1 MSEDAAPPPRRVRV
15 AVAGASGFVGQA
27 LLPELARDF
36 DVVALARDPGRRAAE
51 PTAGV
56 DWRACDLFSLLDT
69 ERALEGADLAV
80 YLVHSMLP
88 SARLV
93 QGRFED
99 LDLIAADNFG
109 RAARAAGVARI
120 VCLGGLLPPGD
131 GLSRHL
137 ASRLE
142 VEETLRASG
151 VPLTTL
157 RAGLVVGAGGSSF
170 EMLVRLVKRLPAM
183 LCPAWTLTRTQPV
196 ALADVVA
203 VIRAA
208 LTREEALGETLDV
221 GGPDVLTYR
230 EMLAETA
237 RQLGLRRLL
246 VPLSLFSPRLSTLW
260 VRLFTGAPRALVA
273 PLVESLSHE
282 MVARDRSLQVA
293 LAGEAKPFRQA
304 LAGALAE
311 SSGTTALERMRA
323 RPSVRVVRSVQRL
336 PLPRGWDA
344 ERAAREYGLWLPRAF
359 RPFLEVGTD
368 GAARLAF
375 RLRPLRAPLLVL
387 ELSPERS
394 SPSRALLY
402 IRGGLLARP
411 GERGRLE
418 FREALG
424 GRVLLA
430 AIHDFEPRLPW
441 SVYVATQAVLHVAVM
456 RAFGRHLAGAP
467 GGPEGRTLAADVT

>member
-1 MSEDAAPPPRRVRV
+1 MQEEAAQPSRKLRVV
-15 AVAGASGFVGQA
+15 VAGASGFVGQA
-27 LLPELARDF
+27 LLPVLARDF
-36 DVVALARDPGRRAAE
+36 DVVALARDPGRRAAGS
-51 PTAGV
+51 PAGV
-56 DWRACDLFSLLDT
+56 AWRACDLFSLLDA

-93 QGRFED
+93 QGSFED

-120 VCLGGLLPPGD
+120 VYLGGLLPAGE

-151 VPLTTL
+151 VLLTTL

-196 ALADVVA
+196 ALSDVVA
-203 VIRAA
+203 TIRAA
-208 LTREEALGETLDV
+208 LTRDEALGATLDV
-221 GGPDVLTYR
+221 GGPEVLTYR
-230 EMLAETA
+230 GMLAETA
-237 RQLGLRRLL
+237 RQLGLKRLL

-282 MVARDRSLQVA
+282 MVARDRALQTA
-293 LAGEAKPFRQA
+293 LAGKAMPFRQA
-304 LAGALAE
+304 LAVALAAG
-311 SSGTTALERMRA
+311 SGTTALERMRS

-344 ERAAREYGLWLPRAF
+344 EGAAREYGTWLPRAF
-359 RPFLEVGTD
+359 RPFLEVAVEGGT
-368 GAARLAF
+368 RFSF
-375 RLRPLRAPLLVL
+375 RFRPLRAPLLVL

-394 SPSRALLY
+394 SRSRALFY

-441 SVYVATQAVLHVAVM
+441 PLYVATQAVLHLAVM
-456 RAFGRHLAGAP
+456 RAFGRHLAAAASA
-467 GGPEGRTLAADVT
+467 PEGTALAADLT

>member
-1 MSEDAAPPPRRVRV
+1 M

-27 LLPELARDF
+27 LLPLLAREF
-36 DVVALARDPGRRAAE
+36 DVVALARDPGRRAAGA
-51 PTAGV
+51 PPGV
-56 DWRACDLFSLLDT
+56 TWRACDLFSLLDA

-93 QGRFED
+93 QGSFED

-109 RAARAAGVARI
+109 RAARAAGVSRI
-120 VCLGGLLPPGD
+120 VYLGGLLPPGET
-131 GLSRHL
+131 LSRHL

-151 VPLTTL
+151 VPLTTI
-157 RAGLVVGAGGSSF
+157 RAGLIVGAGGSSL

-196 ALADVVA
+196 ALSDVVA

-208 LTREEALGETLDV
+208 LTREEALGKTIDV
-221 GGPDVLTYR
+221 GGPEVLTYR
-230 EMLAETA
+230 AMLAETA
-237 RQLGLRRLL
+237 GQLGLRRLL

-282 MVARDRSLQVA
+282 MVARDRSLQLA
-293 LAGEAKPFRQA
+293 LAGEPLPFRQA
-304 LAGALAE
+304 LDRALAE
-311 SSGTTALERMRA
+311 SRGTTALERMRA
-323 RPSVRVVRSVQRL
+323 RPEVRLVRSVQRL
-336 PLPRGWDA
+336 PLPQGWAA
-344 ERAAREYGLWLPRAF
+344 ETAARAYAAWLPRAF
-359 RPFLEVGTD
+359 RPLLEVTAD
-368 GAARLAF
+368 GGGRLAF

-387 ELSPERS
+387 EAAPDRS
-394 SPSRALLY
+394 SSSRALFY
-402 IRGGLLARP
+402 VRGGLLARP
-411 GERGRLE
+411 GGRGRLE

-441 SVYVATQAVLHVAVM
+441 PVYVATQALVHVAVM
-456 RAFGRHLAGAP
+456 RAFGRHLAAGAR
-467 GGPEGRTLAADVT
+467 GPWRTALAADVA

>member
-1 MSEDAAPPPRRVRV
+1 MPRPAEHRRPRV

-27 LLPELARDF
+27 LLRVLARDF
-36 DVVALARDPGRRAAE
+36 DVVALARDPGRRADAAPE
-51 PTAGV
+51 GV
-56 DWRACDLFSLLDT
+56 TWRACDLFSLLDA

-93 QGRFED
+93 QGSFED

-109 RAARAAGVARI
+109 RAARAAGVRRI
-120 VCLGGLLPPGD
+120 VYLGGLLPD
-131 GLSRHL
+131 GGALSRHL

-170 EMLVRLVKRLPAM
+170 EMLVRLVRRLPAM

-196 ALADVVA
+196 ALSDVVA
-203 VIRAA
+203 TLRAA
-208 LTREEALGETLDV
+208 LTREEALGATIDV
-221 GGPDVLTYR
+221 GGPEVLTYR
-230 EMLAETA
+230 GMLAETA
-237 RQLGLRRLL
+237 RQLGLRRHL

-260 VRLFTGAPRALVA
+260 VRAVTGAPRALVA

-282 MVARDRSLQVA
+282 MVARDRTLQVA
-293 LAGEAKPFRQA
+293 LAGEAKPFRAA
-304 LAGALAE
+304 LASALAE
-311 SSGTTALERMRA
+311 GSGATALERMRE
-323 RPSVRVVRSVQRL
+323 RPTVRLVRSVQRL

-344 ERAAREYGLWLPRAF
+344 AAAARAYGTWLPRAF
-359 RPFLEVGTD
+359 RPFLDVRTEGGT
-368 GAARLAF
+368 RLAF
-375 RLRPLRAPLLVL
+375 RLRPLRTPLLVL
-387 ELSPERS
+387 EPSPERS
-394 SPSRALLY
+394 SPSRALFY
-402 IRGGLLARP
+402 IRGGLLARD

-441 SVYVATQAVLHVAVM
+441 PLYVATQAVAHVVVM
-456 RAFGRHLAGAP
+456 RAFGRHLAAAGPRP
-467 GGPEGRTLAADVT
+467 GGQAAEAPVP

>member
-1 MSEDAAPPPRRVRV
+1 MQAAAPPPPRRLRV

-27 LLPELARDF
+27 LLPVLAREF
-36 DVVALARDPGRRAAE
+36 DVVALARDPGRRATGS
-51 PTAGV
+51 PAGV
-56 DWRACDLFSLLDT
+56 TWRACDLFSLLDA
-69 ERALEGADLAV
+69 ERALAGVDLAV

-93 QGRFED
+93 QGSFED

-109 RAARAAGVARI
+109 RAARAARVSRI
-120 VCLGGLLPPGD
+120 VYLGGLLPAGEP
-131 GLSRHL
+131 LSRHL

-170 EMLVRLVKRLPAM
+170 EMLARLVKRLPAM

-196 ALADVVA
+196 ALSDVVA
-203 VIRAA
+203 TLRAA
-208 LTREEALGETLDV
+208 LTRVEALGATLDV
-221 GGPDVLTYR
+221 GGPEVLTYR
-230 EMLAETA
+230 GMLAETA

-246 VPLSLFSPRLSTLW
+246 VPVSLLSPRLSTLW

-293 LAGEAKPFRQA
+293 LAGEAKPFRE
-304 LAGALAE
+304 ALAE
-311 SSGTTALERMRA
+311 ALAPGPGSTALERMRA
-323 RPSVRVVRSVQRL
+323 RPAARLVRSVQRL

-344 ERAAREYGLWLPRAF
+344 EGAAREYGAWLPRAF
-359 RPFLEVGTD
+359 RPFLEVSAEGGT
-368 GAARLAF
+368 RFAF
-375 RLRPLRAPLLVL
+375 RARPFRAPLLVL

-394 SPSRALLY
+394 SRSRALFY
-402 IRGGLLARP
+402 IRAGLLVRP

-430 AIHDFEPRLPW
+430 AIHDFRPRLPW
-441 SVYVATQAVLHVAVM
+441 PLYVATQAVAHLAVM
-456 RAFGRHLAGAP
+456 RAFGRHLDGLAS
-467 GGPEGRTLAADVT
+467 GPEEAALAA